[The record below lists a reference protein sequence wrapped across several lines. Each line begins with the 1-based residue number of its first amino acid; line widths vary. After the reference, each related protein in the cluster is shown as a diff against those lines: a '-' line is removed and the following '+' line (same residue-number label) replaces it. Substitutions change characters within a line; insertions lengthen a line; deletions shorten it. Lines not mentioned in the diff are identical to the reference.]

1 MNGGLNDNR
10 DIKLITVETSKI
22 IPLSGMFKRKG
33 LQA

>member
-10 DIKLITVETSKI
+10 DIKLITVESLKTFTTAEQKD
-22 IPLSGMFKRKG
+22 